1 MTQVTI
7 DNRAISVTL
16 NNSSFTVPAGDVL
29 RVTLTTGDDFATD
42 QSLSINGEQ
51 VVSIGDRS
59 NSDGKA
65 ANFSESVETVIV
77 GGDTVDGT
85 GHIGGFD
92 VS

>member
-16 NNSSFTVPAGDVL
+16 NNSSFTVPADDVL
-29 RVTLTTGDDFATD
+29 KVTLTIGDPGAGGE
-42 QSLSINGEQ
+42 SLSINGQEAIATDEE
-51 VVSIGDRS
+51 SGA
-59 NSDGKA
+59 DGKA
-65 ANFSESVETVIV
+65 ANFSASVETVIV